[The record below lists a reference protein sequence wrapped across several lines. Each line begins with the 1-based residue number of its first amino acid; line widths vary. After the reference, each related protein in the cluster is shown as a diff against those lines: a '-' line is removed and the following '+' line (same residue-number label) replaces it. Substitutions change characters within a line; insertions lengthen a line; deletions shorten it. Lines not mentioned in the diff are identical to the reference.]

1 MKVPLQ
7 RATLQMNSNGGL
19 SIFCQP
25 RKTLGAK
32 DSCELEENELEQAH
46 IYILKN
52 CDEVLPYL
60 EYGGF
65 FYAEWDREFIK
76 WFKNRVVQ
84 LQKADNSR
92 LMEDLL
98 SLSRGPTKYST
109 HCNGYIVNGY
119 RFHVEDY
126 DRSLR
131 TQNCGVVVSS
141 KNDEDNEMFDYYGVL
156 TDVIELQFVSD
167 RRVILFWCNWFD
179 VHDKIKGI
187 KRDEYD
193 YVSVNPSRFLKINEP
208 FVLVDQ
214 ASQVFYANDNSNKG
228 WDIVR
233 KTQPRDSY
241 EVVKQMDDDVDDLES
256 PSDVV
261 DDLES
266 PSQKKRK
273 RTDES
278 TMR

>member
-1 MKVPLQ
+1 
-7 RATLQMNSNGGL
+7 
-19 SIFCQP
+19 
-25 RKTLGAK
+25 
-32 DSCELEENELEQAH
+32 
-46 IYILKN
+46 
-52 CDEVLPYL
+52 
-60 EYGGF
+60 
-65 FYAEWDREFIK
+65 
-76 WFKNRVVQ
+76 
-84 LQKADNSR
+84 
-92 LMEDLL
+92 MEDLL

-131 TQNCGVVVSS
+131 TQNCVIVVAS

-156 TDVIELQFVSD
+156 TDVMELQFVPD
-167 RRVILFWCNWFD
+167 RRVILFRCNWFD
-179 VHDKIKGI
+179 MHVKIKGI

-193 YVSVNPSRFLKINEP
+193 YVSVNPSRFLKTNEP

-214 ASQVFYANDNSNKG
+214 ASQVFYSNDNSNKG
-228 WDIVR
+228 WHLVR

-256 PSDVV
+256 PSDAV

-266 PSQKKRK
+266 PTQKKCK
-273 RTDES
+273 RADEVLLV
-278 TMR
+278 RDQQKEL